1 MHKHCLQKLQKEGL
15 IVPLN
20 ACDAGT
26 HSDIDLFANDTRDA
40 AFREDLVCF
49 RGLLE
54 HPSLQIN
61 GKFFEK
67 KYLLSANGRKRV
79 LVLEQDPEAVGL
91 DLTESSTKTEIL
103 MSDYFKYQAAF
114 CEKYASRR
122 AMYRERIFGKQAAA
136 AAAVAGG
143 SGRENG
149 SWGGGGG
156 GADAEDASGAP
167 GSDIRVSHFFARM
180 RKFCSHLDLLPEN
193 KWHRQHKELR
203 KLPPWLYCQTNED
216 LLRYCR
222 KPIPGMTSPQM
233 YVKVPGVWTAAHEEN
248 NQFRSV
254 NVNHGPG
261 PCEWAGIAAKHTPRL
276 RELILASHN
285 IDIYKEE
292 GRWVP
297 PLDYLIQHKIPV
309 ITGMQ
314 KKSDLILV
322 GIGCV
327 HWVYSCGRATC
338 TAWNVGELSHDMFD
352 AAFKRWD
359 ENIKIG
365 KKTNE
370 QFHLL
375 LLPPP
380 LPTPPPPARKVFT
393 IVSSRVSR

>member
-1 MHKHCLQKLQKEGL
+1 MLGHLLHKRCLRKLQDEGL
-15 IVPLN
+15 IVSLT
-20 ACDAGT
+20 AYDAGAR
-26 HSDIDLFANDTRDA
+26 SDIDLFAKTTRDA
-40 AFREDLVCF
+40 AFREDLACF
-49 RGLLE
+49 RGLLD
-54 HPSLQIN
+54 HPSLKMN
-61 GKFFEK
+61 AKYFEK
-67 KYLLSANGRKRV
+67 RYLLSANGRKRV

-91 DLTESSTKTEIL
+91 DLAESSTKTEIL
-103 MSDYFKYQAAF
+103 MSDYLKYQAAF

-122 AMYRERIFGKQAAA
+122 ALYRERIFGNPAAA
-136 AAAVAGG
+136 AATGAVDSSRGNHSTDVVDAGG
-143 SGRENG
+143 VQ
-149 SWGGGGG
+149 
-156 GADAEDASGAP
+156 
-167 GSDIRVSHFFARM
+167 GSDTRVGQFFART
-180 RKFCSHLDLLPEN
+180 RKFCSHLDLLPED
-193 KWHRQHKELR
+193 KWRHQHAELR

-216 LLRYCR
+216 LLRFCR

-261 PCEWAGIAAKHTPRL
+261 PCEWAGIASKHTPRL
-276 RELILASHN
+276 RELVLASHN

-314 KKSDLILV
+314 NKSDLILV

-338 TAWNVGELSHDMFD
+338 TAWNVGELSYHMFD

-359 ENIKIG
+359 ENLKIG
-365 KKTNE
+365 KYTSV
-370 QFHLL
+370 LL
-375 LLPPP
+375 LHPHYPAFPLSHFPP
-380 LPTPPPPARKVFT
+380 TTT
-393 IVSSRVSR
+393 IKRYGSLSFRGP